1 MLLQNDNVVVTVGVH
16 DSYHRKGNLNTARN
30 SKSEQSKRPAV
41 SETRGRGR
49 LSTQTRDVDHHTYEP
64 EERDVTHVVQIGK
77 PPKQP
82 SGGGIQHGQAQEG
95 GVRSTASGS
104 GVRGGSKATQSR
116 FDAFDNDDDDDFF
129 NDDDDGNLSDDSLT
143 VGKQQRQG
151 GIPPRGV

>member
-1 MLLQNDNVVVTVGVH
+1 MTATTEKEILTQHVTPRANNPNDLLYRKQGV
-16 DSYHRKGNLNTARN
+16 
-30 SKSEQSKRPAV
+30 
-41 SETRGRGR
+41 
-49 LSTQTRDVDHHTYEP
+49 
-64 EERDVTHVVQIGK
+64 VTHVVQIGK

-82 SGGGIQHGQAQEG
+82 SGGGIQHSQAQEG

-104 GVRGGSKATQSR
+104 GVRSGSKATQSR